1 MEFKGMPYPIVPDA
15 RGILHTQ
22 RGINQIKADL
32 LSLLL
37 TNPGE
42 RVFLPTYGTPLRK
55 LIFEQNDQELVSAAR
70 SMIVNSISTWEPRIV
85 VNAIEV
91 TSGLETDSLNRD
103 DDLTE
108 QGAILS
114 IKIVFFDPENIL
126 DLQELV
132 LALPLSGVTGS
143 SDFLGR
149 TTVNDDVSVTSQDA
163 AVVNAEN

>member
-1 MEFKGMPYPIVPDA
+1 MKFKGVPYPIIPDA
-15 RGILHTQ
+15 RGLLHTQ
-22 RGINQIKADL
+22 SGINLVKSDL

-42 RVFLPTYGTPLRK
+42 RVFMPTYGTPLRK

-70 SMIVNSISTWEPRIV
+70 GMIIRSINDWEPRIT

-91 TSGLETDSLNRD
+91 TNGLEQDSLD
-103 DDLTE
+103 THDDLTE

-114 IKIVFFDPENIL
+114 IRIEFFDPEDIL

-132 LALPLSGVTGS
+132 LRLPLAGANTAASLST
-143 SDFLGR
+143 
-149 TTVNDDVSVTSQDA
+149 NNPSVTSQDVA
-163 AVVNAEN
+163 EVNADN